1 MEVSGQVAD
10 EEGAA
15 AAAALTGQVF
25 AAVAAQTIMGE
36 QHGVMHSLQ

>member
-10 EEGAA
+10 EEG